1 MSQIPAE
8 LLAAVGD
15 RYAIQRAIG
24 RGGMATVY
32 LARDQK
38 HQRDVALKVVHPEL
52 AQTIGADRFLRE
64 IEIAARLQ
72 HPNILPLHDSCQDQE
87 CLYYV
92 MPFVDGESLRQRL
105 LRETRLPVDE
115 AARITLEVADALSYA
130 HRHGVLHRDV
140 KPENVLLHEGHA
152 LVADF
157 GIARAV
163 RNAADPTLTRTGIA
177 IGTPGYM
184 SPEQAAGVRDLDERT
199 DVYGLA
205 CVLYEMLV
213 GETPGLWLTEE
224 AVRLGRFIDASP
236 EHRLQLDGL
245 SGSLEQVLVK
255 ALALRLDDR
264 YPSIT
269 ALAAALR
276 ASGQRRERF
285 SEREV
290 RQIIERAAEDQAQHP
305 TEEGALSI
313 GGVERVAAE
322 VGIAPARVRAA
333 LDTAHPPKRP
343 ARAGPER
350 TKWTWFLGRPV
361 RIRIEREIDG
371 EVSPSEFGPLID
383 EVRRTVGSVGHV
395 STLGRSLAWSTS
407 AVGQGAGRSVQLSI
421 TPRGGT
427 TRLYIEE
434 QLTNI
439 AGGLF
444 GGIMG
449 GGGGSGLGLS
459 FPLAIETLHMPALAA
474 VFAAISV
481 GGSWG
486 IARSIFVAVERRRRS
501 ELEDLADR
509 LTDHVEDT
517 IHGAALGPGDRS
529 ALPGSR

>member
-1 MSQIPAE
+1 MSEIPAA

-15 RYAIQRAIG
+15 RYAVQRAIG

-64 IEIAARLQ
+64 IEIAAQLQ

-105 LRETRLPVDE
+105 LREGRLPVDE
-115 AARITLEVADALSYA
+115 ALRITLEIADALSYA
-130 HRHGVLHRDV
+130 HRHGVLHRDI

-184 SPEQAAGVRDLDERT
+184 SPEQAAGIRDLDERT

-224 AVRLGRFIDASP
+224 AVRLGRFVDASP
-236 EHRLQLDGL
+236 EHRLQLDAL

-255 ALALRLDDR
+255 ALALRLEDR
-264 YPSIT
+264 YPTI
-269 ALAAALR
+269 AAFAAGLR
-276 ASGQRRERF
+276 ESQKRRERF

-290 RQIIERAAEDQAQHP
+290 RQIIERAAHDQAQHP
-305 TEEGALSI
+305 TAEGLLSI

-322 VGIAPARVRAA
+322 VGIPPARIRTA
-333 LDTAHPPKRP
+333 LASTDTDNLPLP
-343 ARAGPER
+343 AEAPSRWR
-350 TKWTWFLGRPV
+350 WFLGRPA
-361 RIRIEREIDG
+361 RIRIELEIDG
-371 EVSPSEFGPLID
+371 EISPAEFGPMVD
-383 EVRRTVGSVGHV
+383 EVRRTLGNVGHV

-407 AVGQGAGRSVQLSI
+407 AIGQGAGRNVQLTI

-434 QLTNI
+434 HLGNI
-439 AGGLF
+439 AGALF

-459 FPLAIETLHMPALAA
+459 FPLAIESLHVPALAA
-474 VFAAISV
+474 LFAAISV
-481 GGSWG
+481 GGTWVL
-486 IARSIFVAVERRRRS
+486 ARSIFVSVERRRRTQ
-501 ELEDLADR
+501 LEALADR
-509 LTDHVEDT
+509 LADHVRDSV
-517 IHGAALGPGDRS
+517 GGDSMLGPARDP
-529 ALPGSR
+529 ALPRGI